1 MTTTT
6 TTDGRLIL
14 HLEKPFQYF
23 GEGDTGRRYV
33 AHLEEGVWEVAL
45 DQRYYYSGE
54 QKVRLINVADR
65 SVVAGGIPTKGFP
78 IPILCAVLWHF
89 RPHTYK
95 PIYGGT
101 R

>member
-6 TTDGRLIL
+6 TPDGRLIL
-14 HLEKPFQYF
+14 HVEEPFQYVAK
-23 GEGDTGRRYV
+23 GDSESRYETTIR
-33 AHLEEGVWEVAL
+33 AGDYLLRLICGLRYGVELRTSRDPVPRYTLPL
-45 DQRYYYSGE
+45 DQ
-54 QKVRLINVADR
+54 L
-65 SVVAGGIPTKGFP
+65 P
-78 IPILCAVLWHF
+78 IPIFCAVLWHF